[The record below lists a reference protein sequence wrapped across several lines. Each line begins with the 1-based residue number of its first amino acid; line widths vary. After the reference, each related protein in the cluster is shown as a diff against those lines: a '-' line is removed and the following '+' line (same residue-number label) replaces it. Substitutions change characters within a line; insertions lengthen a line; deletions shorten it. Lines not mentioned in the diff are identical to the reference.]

1 MTPCCHFT
9 ICGGCIS
16 QDVPSTDYL
25 NAKREAVV
33 STLAR
38 AGLAN
43 VTVEAVMPVSPRS
56 RRRAVFKIARNAQ
69 GIEIGFHAAKSH
81 VIVDMRECL
90 VLSQGLFDLV
100 QQLRIRLLPVF
111 HEGEHA
117 ELHVIECDNGFD
129 CALRWKR
136 KPLPD
141 LVTAMAGAV
150 KGLGIVRLIL
160 NTDVLLEIAA
170 PVIRFGEIAVTLPPH
185 AFLQPTREG
194 EAMLAARVLAITA
207 NAKNVA
213 DLFSGCGTFSLALAA
228 RARVHAVEQDR
239 AMLEALAAGARK
251 GRGLKPVTTEIRDL
265 FKQPLMPQELNG
277 YDAVTLDPPRAG
289 AEAQA
294 RALAASKQLRR
305 LAYVACDAASF
316 ARDAAILV
324 DGGFTLGA
332 VTLVDQFLWSS
343 HIELVGEF
351 FRGKA

>member
-1 MTPCCHFT
+1 MIPCRHFT

-16 QDVPSTDYL
+16 QDIPSADYL
-25 NAKREAVV
+25 AAKREAVM
-33 STLAR
+33 SSLKR
-38 AGLAN
+38 AGLGD
-43 VTVEAVMPVSPRS
+43 VKVETVMPVPARS
-56 RRRAVFKIARNAQ
+56 RRRAVFKIVRTAH

-81 VIVDMRECL
+81 VIVDMQECL
-90 VLSQGLFDLV
+90 VLRQGLFDLI
-100 QQLRIRLLPVF
+100 QQLRTRILPIF

-129 CALRWKR
+129 CALRWER
-136 KPLPD
+136 KSSSD
-141 LVTAMAGAV
+141 LVTAMARAL

-160 NTDVLLEIAA
+160 NKDVLFEIAA
-170 PVIRFGEIAVTLPPH
+170 PMIRFGEIAVTIPPH

-194 EAMLAARVLAITA
+194 EAILTARVLAIIA

-228 RARVHAVEQDR
+228 HARVHAVEQDR

-251 GRGLKPVTTEIRDL
+251 GIGLKPVTTEIRDL

-294 RALAASKQLRR
+294 RALAASKLRR
-305 LAYVACDAASF
+305 LAYVACDATSF

-324 DGGFTLGA
+324 GAGFTLGA
-332 VTLVDQFLWSS
+332 ITLVDQFLWSS
-343 HIELVGEF
+343 HIELVGGF
-351 FRGKA
+351 SRGKA

>member
-1 MTPCCHFT
+1 MTPCRHFT

-16 QDVPSTDYL
+16 QDIPSADYL
-25 NAKREAVV
+25 AAKREAVI

-38 AGLAN
+38 AGLTN
-43 VTVEAVMPVSPRS
+43 VTVQAVLPVPPRS
-56 RRRAVFKIARNAQ
+56 RRRAVLKIARTAH

-81 VIVDMRECL
+81 VIVDMHECL
-90 VLSQGLFDLV
+90 VLSQGIFDLV
-100 QQLRIRLLPVF
+100 QQLRICLAPIF

-129 CALRWKR
+129 CTLRWKR
-136 KPLPD
+136 NPSAD
-141 LVTAMAGAV
+141 LVAAMARAV
-150 KGLGIVRLIL
+150 EGLGIVRLIL
-160 NTDVLLEIAA
+160 NKDVLLEIAA
-170 PVIRFGEIAVTLPPH
+170 PVIRFGEIAVMLPPH

-194 EAMLAARVLAITA
+194 EALLAARVIAIVG

-251 GRGLKPVTTEIRDL
+251 GRGLKPVTTEVRDL
-265 FKQPLMPQELNG
+265 FKQPLMPLELNG

-294 RALAASKQLRR
+294 RALAASKLRR

-332 VTLVDQFLWSS
+332 ITLVDQFLWSS
-343 HIELVGEF
+343 HIELVAGF
-351 FRGKA
+351 SRVKA